1 MNAVA
6 ALSTPIDAVT
16 ASTQIPHET
25 NSQHDVQQ
33 FQQALFS
40 KAPTETAPGNIFKDG
55 IAAIEKREIQFSNTM
70 SRLGDAGKTGLSTS
84 DMLAFQAE
92 HLKMHITYEATARV
106 ISLTTQNITELLR
119 MQ

>member
-6 ALSTPIDAVT
+6 ALSIPIDAVT
-16 ASTQIPHET
+16 ASSQIPHESI
-25 NSQHDVQQ
+25 SQHDVQQ
-33 FQQALFS
+33 FQQAMFS
-40 KAPTETAPGNIFKDG
+40 KAPTETAPGNIIKDG
-55 IAAIEKREIQFSNTM
+55 IAAIEKREVQFRNTM
-70 SRLGDAGKTGLSTS
+70 SRLSDVGKIGTSTS

-106 ISLTTQNITELLR
+106 ISLTAQNITELMR